1 MCVSYDAPSSLP
13 LALLKSP
20 AWSTAYMGTAPP
32 EVKTEAQGDS
42 MESSDCSNTQNQ
54 VVSNGTAVSTDGHA
68 IMPPD
73 QARAFVFPQPTGVPL
88 SPGLLS
94 AGIFNQNNNVPITPT
109 LLTPVTS
116 FSDTLFKGSSLYSPL
131 TLAPPSSIAQCL
143 PKTPTLP
150 PPSPH
155 ATAFPIM
162 GPNYFTGI
170 FNPAYKGFDD
180 LSKLGGLSPLL
191 MSPAAAFP
199 SSHVTQFFPSN
210 IPTAESVASD
220 GTALMNKSKLMSPPT
235 QSGSQ
240 HSNPSGPPSIA
251 SSMHEEEERKEV
263 RVHLQHLGRVSCS
276 VFCSFLLEFV
286 QRF

>member
-1 MCVSYDAPSSLP
+1 
-13 LALLKSP
+13 
-20 AWSTAYMGTAPP
+20 MGAAPP

-54 VVSNGTAVSTDGHA
+54 VVSNGTAVSTDGHS

-73 QARAFVFPQPTGVPL
+73 QARAFVFPQPAGVPL

-109 LLTPVTS
+109 LLTPVSS

-162 GPNYFTGI
+162 GPNYFTAGI

-210 IPTAESVASD
+210 MPTAESVASD
-220 GTALMNKSKLMSPPT
+220 GTAHMTKAKLMSPPT
-235 QSGSQ
+235 QSSSQ

-263 RVHLQHLGRVSCS
+263 RAWSVLSCVCTCSLPVGR
-276 VFCSFLLEFV
+276 F
-286 QRF
+286 Q

>member
-1 MCVSYDAPSSLP
+1 MSFCVPPLP
-13 LALLKSP
+13 PALLKSP
-20 AWSTAYMGTAPP
+20 GWSAYMGGAPP
-32 EVKTEAQGDS
+32 EVKTETQGDS
-42 MESSDCSNTQNQ
+42 MESSDCSNAQTM
-54 VVSNGTAVSTDGHA
+54 SNGTAVSTDGHA

-73 QARAFVFPQPTGVPL
+73 HQPRAFVFPQPTPL

-116 FSDTLFKGSSLYSPL
+116 FSDNLFKGSSLYSPL
-131 TLAPPSSIAQCL
+131 TLAPPSSITQCL

-162 GPNYFTGI
+162 GSNYFTAGI
-170 FNPAYKGFDD
+170 FNPGYKGFDD

-199 SSHVTQFFPSN
+199 SSHMTQFFPSN
-210 IPTAESVASD
+210 MPTAESVASD
-220 GTALMNKSKLMSPPT
+220 GTAHMTKAKLMSPPT
-235 QSGSQ
+235 QSSSQ

-263 RVHLQHLGRVSCS
+263 RS
-276 VFCSFLLEFV
+276 VCAGDCISV
-286 QRF
+286 CVCVCGWVGG